1 MSDPSCRRDIAPTML
16 ASAAG
21 CDASLRSPSCVQNLF
36 TSTRITV
43 STPLSLIFA
52 GTPEFS
58 VPALEA
64 LIASRHR
71 VLAVYTQPDRP
82 AGRGQQVTMSA
93 VKQCALRHQLPVE
106 QPPTLKNAEAV
117 ERLAQ
122 WSADLMIVVAYGL
135 LLPKNV
141 LETPRLGCVNIHA
154 SLLPRWRGAA
164 PIQRAIQAGDQETG
178 VTIMQMDVGLDTGP
192 MLLERKTA
200 IGPREISGPDVALP
214 RLGRSTLH
222 DRLSSMGAEAIVEA
236 IEIIAA
242 GKATP
247 RAQPQEGAT
256 YAAKIRKEEALI
268 DWTKPA
274 VDIDRLVRAFNPWP
288 IAETKLNGQQLR
300 VWEATPLATQTSA
313 APGTVIATSA
323 AGIDVATGNGILQLT
338 RVQAAGR
345 KAMPATDFLKANRP
359 EGAVLGA

>member
-1 MSDPSCRRDIAPTML
+1 MSQPL
-16 ASAAG
+16 A
-21 CDASLRSPSCVQNLF
+21 
-36 TSTRITV
+36 
-43 STPLSLIFA
+43 LIFA

-82 AGRGQQVTMSA
+82 AGRGQQVAMSA

-106 QPPTLKNAEAV
+106 QPHTLKDPTAV

-122 WSADLMIVVAYGL
+122 WRADLMIVVAYGL
-135 LLPKNV
+135 LLPKSV

-164 PIQRAIQAGDQETG
+164 PIQRAIQSGDKETG

-192 MLLERKTA
+192 MLLERVTPIA
-200 IGPREISGPDVALP
+200 PRETAA
-214 RLGRSTLH
+214 TLH
-222 DRLSSMGAEAIVEA
+222 DRLATLGAEAIVEA
-236 IEIIAA
+236 IDMIAA
-242 GKATP
+242 GKAVP

-268 DWTKPA
+268 DWTQPS
-274 VDIDRLVRAFNPWP
+274 VHIDRQVRAFTPWP
-288 IAETKLNGQQLR
+288 IAETRWNGQQLR
-300 VWEATPLATQTSA
+300 VWEAAPLAATTSA
-313 APGTVIATSA
+313 PAGTVIATSA
-323 AGIDVATGNGILQLT
+323 AGIDVATGDGVLQLT

-345 KAMPATDFLKANRP
+345 KAMAAADFLKANRLD
-359 EGAVLGA
+359 GAVLGA

>member
-1 MSDPSCRRDIAPTML
+1 
-16 ASAAG
+16 
-21 CDASLRSPSCVQNLF
+21 
-36 TSTRITV
+36 V
-43 STPLSLIFA
+43 SQPLSLIFA

-71 VLAVYTQPDRP
+71 VRAVYTQPDRP

-106 QPPTLKNAEAV
+106 QPITLKDAAAV

-135 LLPKNV
+135 LLPKTV

-164 PIQRAIQAGDQETG
+164 PIQRAIQAGDTETG

-192 MLLERKTA
+192 MLLERV
-200 IGPREISGPDVALP
+200 IPIRPREIAGPDVSFGP
-214 RLGRSTLH
+214 HLGPPNLH
-222 DRLSSMGAEAIVEA
+222 DRLATLGAQAIVEA
-236 IEIIAA
+236 VDAIAE
-242 GKATP
+242 GKVTP
-247 RAQPQEGAT
+247 RPQPQEGAT
-256 YAAKIRKEEALI
+256 YASKIRKEEARI

-274 VDIDRLVRAFNPWP
+274 AEIDRLVRAFNPWP
-288 IAETKLNGQQLR
+288 VAETRWNGQQLR
-300 VWEATPLATQTSA
+300 VWDALPLAAKTSA
-313 APGTVIATSA
+313 APGAVIATSA
-323 AGIDVATGNGILQLT
+323 EGIDVATGDGVLQLK

-345 KAMPATDFLKANRP
+345 KAMPAEDFLKANRL

>member
-1 MSDPSCRRDIAPTML
+1 MSKPL
-16 ASAAG
+16 A
-21 CDASLRSPSCVQNLF
+21 
-36 TSTRITV
+36 
-43 STPLSLIFA
+43 LIFA

-64 LIASRHR
+64 LIASNHR
-71 VLAVYTQPDRP
+71 VVAVYTQPDRP

-93 VKQCALRHQLPVE
+93 VKQCALWHQLPIE
-106 QPPTLKNAEAV
+106 QPQTLKDATAV

-135 LLPKNV
+135 LLPRTV
-141 LETPRLGCVNIHA
+141 LEAPRLGCVNIHA

-164 PIQRAIQAGDQETG
+164 PIQRAIQAGDKETG

-192 MLLERKTA
+192 MLLERVTP
-200 IGPREISGPDVALP
+200 IDPRETAA
-214 RLGRSTLH
+214 TLH
-222 DRLSSMGAEAIVEA
+222 DRLATIGAEAIVEA
-236 IEIIAA
+236 VDTIAA

-268 DWTKPA
+268 DWTQPA
-274 VDIDRLVRAFNPWP
+274 VQIDRLVRAFNPWP
-288 IAETKLNGQQLR
+288 IAETRLNGQQLR
-300 VWEATPLATQTSA
+300 VWEASPLATKSSA

-323 AGIDVATGNGILQLT
+323 AGIDVATGEGVLQLT

-345 KAMPATDFLKANRP
+345 KAMPAADFLKANRP